1 MLTILGILERK
12 GYVTHEKDGRAFAY
26 LPLVDQSEA
35 RQSALSQVLNRFFDD
50 SPRLL
55 VLDLLGHERTDAD
68 ELRRVRELIEQTP
81 PDAGDAART
90 EETAAMTLIVTWLW
104 QGLAIAWITAAAVR
118 AMPRLNAATRHAVW
132 WLALAAVLVIPIA
145 HELAAITSGTPSLRD
160 LTPARC
166 RRRADAA
173 GDSRRRRGRRGGDL
187 GDDRRLPA
195 CCGSRGAAVPSG
207 G

>member
-68 ELRRVRELIEQTP
+68 ELRRVRELIEQAP
-81 PDAGDAART
+81 PDTGVTARK
-90 EETAAMTLIVTWLW
+90 EKREAAAMTLIVTWLW

-132 WLALAAVLVIPIA
+132 WLALAAVLVD
-145 HELAAITSGTPSLRD
+145 SGRSR
-160 LTPARC
+160 AR
-166 RRRADAA
+166 
-173 GDSRRRRGRRGGDL
+173 GDHHRH
-187 GDDRRLPA
+187 
-195 CCGSRGAAVPSG
+195 AVTA
-207 G
+207 